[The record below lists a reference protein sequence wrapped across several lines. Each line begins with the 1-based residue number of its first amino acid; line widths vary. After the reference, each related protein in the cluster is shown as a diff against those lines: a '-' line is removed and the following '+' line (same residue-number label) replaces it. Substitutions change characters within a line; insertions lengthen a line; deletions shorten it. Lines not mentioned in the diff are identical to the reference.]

1 MYIIYSSLLYLH
13 TTQYSSNTTTIA
25 PMTCR
30 LNSSSTTWYE
40 TNWTELPIFLKIIII
55 WLSCWSILWCDT
67 AINNIPTRRKK
78 KIIINNKKITTTTTK
93 NYYYIIIILKYRSL
107 HFVVVRVKHF
117 TNSAFRMNRFLRWDG
132 IWKDVTGGKLRCFA
146 W

>member
-30 LNSSSTTWYE
+30 LNSSSTTWY
-40 TNWTELPIFLKIIII
+40 WTELPIFLKIIII
-55 WLSCWSILWCDT
+55 LSCWSILWCDT
-67 AINNIPTRRKK
+67 AINKYTNKEEK
-78 KIIINNKKITTTTTK
+78 ENNNNKKITTTTTTK